1 MLFYVVLHFFVGVS
15 PSGKAPGFGPGIPR
29 FESLHPSHF
38 SLLVYFISVFWRGVE
53 QSGSSL
59 GS

>member
-1 MLFYVVLHFFVGVS
+1 LFLFVTDLDVADWVLYLS
-15 PSGKAPGFGPGIPR
+15 PSR
-29 FESLHPSHF
+29 
-38 SLLVYFISVFWRGVE
+38 RGVE

>member
-1 MLFYVVLHFFVGVS
+1 MFFYVVLYFVVGVS

-38 SLLVYFISVFWRGVE
+38 SFFGAE
-53 QSGSSL
+53 
-59 GS
+59 

>member
-1 MLFYVVLHFFVGVS
+1 MNLKI
-15 PSGKAPGFGPGIPR
+15 GKGLMPMMRQIK
-29 FESLHPSHF
+29 FEEL
-38 SLLVYFISVFWRGVE
+38 RGVE

>member
-1 MLFYVVLHFFVGVS
+1 MFFYVVLYFVVGVS

-38 SLLVYFISVFWRGVE
+38 SFIILDISVFWRGVE